1 MQIKMKNGYVYIK
14 EADARQVNAIKPY
27 MKWDKKEQLWVG
39 VVTLD
44 FLEKLSKVIILPE
57 VIKAEY
63 DRLKAVQDAVDNER
77 TKPDKEVKPLAY
89 YPVKKKLYTHQIR
102 ASNMALINFGL
113 IKPKEGRE

>member
-1 MQIKMKNGYVYIK
+1 MKDGYIYIK
-14 EADARQVNAIKPY
+14 KANEKQTSAIKPY

-39 VVTLD
+39 IITLD
-44 FLEKLSKVIILPE
+44 FLEKLSRVIILPE

-63 DRLKAVQDAVDNER
+63 DRLKAVQDAVDYER
-77 TKPDKEVKPLAY
+77 TKPDKDVKPLVY